1 MAVEGDITAG
11 ARQCAVQHFHQ
22 LGTSRAHEAR
32 HAQDLALAQG
42 KGHVVHTRAAE
53 VIHLQADLTRR
64 FIQMRILIFKLA
76 SHHHFDERIF
86 RQRGHF
92 SLGNKLPV
100 AENGDVIADFKDL
113 FHTVRDIDN
122 PAPLR
127 FQLADNAEQGF
138 GFGIGQGVGRFIHND
153 DLRLEAQHLRD
164 FHHLL
169 IADGKVAHQSVALKA
184 QIQLRQQF
192 VRFGIH
198 GFPVDFAKPVHELTA
213 EEDVLRNGELR
224 DQVQLLVDDADARFL
239 RGFRAVE
246 GGLFTQPQQ
255 RTGIALVDTGQHFHH
270 GGFAGAVFAHQRHD
284 APGIDVQ
291 RRAGEGFYARERLID
306 PFELQ

>member
-1 MAVEGDITAG
+1 M
-11 ARQCAVQHFHQ
+11 
-22 LGTSRAHEAR
+22 
-32 HAQDLALAQG
+32 
-42 KGHVVHTRAAE
+42 
-53 VIHLQADLTRR
+53 
-64 FIQMRILIFKLA
+64 
-76 SHHHFDERIF
+76 
-86 RQRGHF
+86 
-92 SLGNKLPV
+92 
-100 AENGDVIADFKDL
+100 
-113 FHTVRDIDN
+113 RDIDN
-122 PAPLR
+122 AAPLG
-127 FQLADNAEQGF
+127 FQLTDHAEQGF

-164 FHHLL
+164 LHHLL

-224 DQVQLLVDDADARFL
+224 DQVQLLVDDANARFL

-255 RTGIALVDTGQHFHH
+255 RTGIALIDPGQHFHH
-270 GGFAGAVFAHQRHD
+270 GGFARAVFAHQRHY

-291 RRAGEGFYARERLID
+291 RRAREGFNARERLID